1 MAETLTNKQW
11 IEAFYVAYFGRAGDP
26 SGVAYWLNLVET
38 GVLDLAG
45 VAENFAQQPEATAE
59 YAYFNAVFN
68 LPGYPITDAMY
79 DQFVTQVYQNLL
91 ERAPDADGKAYW
103 INQLKTG
110 ASSPGEFIANII
122 YSAFVGQDGASA
134 DDWDTIYN
142 KALAAEYFTD
152 YLVENNITWTQALS
166 DQVTAILDNVDE
178 NSDLNAV
185 FQQIEDAVTQTGPV
199 PGQTFTLTT
208 SIDNLTG
215 TSGNDT
221 FIGDNTGI
229 ATVQAGDQVSGGGGT
244 DTLKLYGTTTLPAIS
259 GIENIYVNGSTA
271 NLNVASLADVTSVTI
286 DNIDV
291 KDVSPTYTLAA
302 TQSLTLQNVT
312 DGDADNSDGVEV
324 NAAASVTAQTLKLN
338 KVGDTATGGNDVNID
353 INGTGVAT
361 LNVEGT
367 GSASRVSIENT
378 GTAIRTLNISGDAA
392 VEIQTGAGANNVGN
406 LATTIAITNT
416 AGATVTSSV
425 ATNTTAGL
433 TITAAGGKDSVT
445 LAQASA
451 ANALTNKT
459 AVDLGAGDDT
469 LVISALTA
477 ANNIQDGASFKG
489 GDGTDTLKL
498 FDGDVIDATTG
509 KLFSGFEVI
518 DIGGA
523 QATTGLNLAHLAAN
537 NTISKLLLSAA
548 NTGAVVV
555 TNLPEAATVE
565 LGAEHGAALT
575 INQKDSGAG
584 SPDDSITLN
593 WNSKTAIGAATGTLT
608 VADIETVNVNVTST
622 GTNITHEIT
631 SLVVA
636 NATKVTV
643 NASTAAVDIKR
654 GFDAVSMV
662 LFDASASAKNVAVVL
677 DDAYTAT
684 AGVGIKGGAGDDT
697 INLTGATTGAATG
710 NDLDFIITGGKGAD
724 AITLAAAAG
733 GKDVVVYTAQT
744 DSTYNK
750 YDTITNF
757 DATAA
762 SFQDF
767 IDLKAFG
774 FTGNQQGVKVVTT
787 GVLLAADNSVVVATG
802 SQTNFFVD
810 TGVAR
815 GVVTWDAGTDVY
827 VFVDANKDGN
837 FSNDA
842 DLVIKLA
849 GVANATDIT
858 TADLIFA

>member
-1 MAETLTNKQW
+1 
-11 IEAFYVAYFGRAGDP
+11 VP
-26 SGVAYWLNLVET
+26 
-38 GVLDLAG
+38 
-45 VAENFAQQPEATAE
+45 
-59 YAYFNAVFN
+59 
-68 LPGYPITDAMY
+68 
-79 DQFVTQVYQNLL
+79 
-91 ERAPDADGKAYW
+91 AD
-103 INQLKTG
+103 
-110 ASSPGEFIANII
+110 E
-122 YSAFVGQDGASA
+122 
-134 DDWDTIYN
+134 
-142 KALAAEYFTD
+142 
-152 YLVENNITWTQALS
+152 
-166 DQVTAILDNVDE
+166 QVTPD
-178 NSDLNAV
+178 SSGS
-185 FQQIEDAVTQTGPV
+185 T
-199 PGQTFTLTT
+199 GQTFTLTT
-208 SIDNLTG
+208 GIDNIVG
-215 TSGNDT
+215 TSGDD
-221 FIGDNTGI
+221 IIVGDNVSTS
-229 ATVQAGDQVSGGGGT
+229 AGDQISGGAGT
-244 DTLKLYGTTTLPAIS
+244 DTLKLYGTTTLPTIS

-286 DNIDV
+286 DNIAV
-291 KDVSPTYTLAA
+291 TNVAPTYTLAA
-302 TQSLTLQNVT
+302 TQTLTLQNVT
-312 DGDADNSDGVEV
+312 DGDGDNTDGVEV

-338 KVGDTATGGNDVNID
+338 KVGDTAGNDVNID

-361 LNVEGT
+361 LNVVGT
-367 GSASRVSIENT
+367 GSASRVSIENS
-378 GTAIRTLNISGDAA
+378 GGAIKTLNISGDAA
-392 VEIQTGAGANNVGN
+392 VEIQNNAGANNVGSK
-406 LATTIAITNT
+406 ATTIAITNT

-445 LAQASA
+445 LAQTAGP
-451 ANALTNKT
+451 NALTNKT

-523 QATTGLNLAHLAAN
+523 QATTDLNLNHLAAN

-548 NTGAVVV
+548 NTGAVKV
-555 TNLPEAATVE
+555 TNLPEAAVVE
-565 LGAEHGAALT
+565 LNAAHGQNLE

-593 WNSKTAIGAATGTLT
+593 WNSKTAIGTATGTLT

-622 GTNITHEIT
+622 GTNIQHEIT

-643 NASTAAVDIKR
+643 NASTAAVDIKS

-662 LFDASASAKNVAVVL
+662 LFDASASTKNVKVAL

-697 INLTGATTGAATG
+697 IDLTNATTNAATA

-724 AITLAAAAG
+724 TITLAAVAG

-750 YDTITNF
+750 YDTIYNF

-762 SFQDF
+762 SAQDY

-787 GVLLAADNSVVVATG
+787 GVSLAADNSVVVATG

-815 GVVTWDAGTDVY
+815 GVVAWDAGTDVY
-827 VFVDANKDGN
+827 IFVDANKDGN